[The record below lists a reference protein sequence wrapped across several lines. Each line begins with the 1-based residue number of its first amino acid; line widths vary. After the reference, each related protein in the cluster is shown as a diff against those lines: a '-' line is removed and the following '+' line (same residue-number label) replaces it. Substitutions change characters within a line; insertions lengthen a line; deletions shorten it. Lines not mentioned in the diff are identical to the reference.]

1 MVCTSGRDRMEEI
14 EGGSGREER
23 EGEGGRNETETREVA
38 RGDATRGV
46 RNL

>member
-1 MVCTSGRDRMEEI
+1 MEEI
-14 EGGSGREER
+14 EGGSGEGK
-23 EGEGGRNETETREVA
+23 GEGGRNETETREVA